1 MKNLEFLQILTSKHE
16 ILNYTTLTTVYDEIY
31 IKNSYFYR
39 DLALQIPFEFEPLYA
54 DILATVT
61 YLDYELVVNTPYQS
75 GKKCKSYISNESL
88 RFVFLH
94 IRTQAID
101 CNYWP
106 FKYSDVFACLK
117 KCQAKSLYNFKLYY
131 FHPFYNSIDEK
142 IAESIKATNF

>member
-1 MKNLEFLQILTSKHE
+1 MDIKILKNLEFLQILTSKHE

-75 GKKCKSYISNESL
+75 GKKCKSYIVTKVWGLFFCIFEHKLLIATIGLLNIPMFSPVSKNVKQK
-88 RFVFLH
+88 VFIILNC
-94 IRTQAID
+94 IISI
-101 CNYWP
+101 P
-106 FKYSDVFACLK
+106 F
-117 KCQAKSLYNFKLYY
+117 
-131 FHPFYNSIDEK
+131 I
-142 IAESIKATNF
+142 IALTRK